1 VAILNCMVLSV
12 LGKHLQKTSVQ
23 TKLPDV
29 MAVQMFSY
37 RNWRKYLRLAMF
49 GCRAWL
55 IMVGKDAM
63 QLGTF
68 LGFSL

>member
-1 VAILNCMVLSV
+1 
-12 LGKHLQKTSVQ
+12 
-23 TKLPDV
+23 V

-49 GCRAWL
+49 GCRASL

-68 LGFSL
+68 LGFCL